1 LGLTEVRIILG
12 GVELRILSFFFV
24 SVAAFGLMGAN
35 AFAEEVPVISVS
47 SQSGDLDLRSAID
60 RAVET
65 HPTIT
70 AAKANVQ
77 AAGAEVSAANW
88 RRFPSFSVESLL
100 LDQAVNRMQAQAVV
114 DQPLWAGGRIS
125 GTIER
130 SQARQQSALASYDE
144 AVLSIASAT
153 AQAFF
158 EVHRWRER
166 IQILNR
172 SLAEHGRMVA
182 TMERRY
188 AQEVS
193 PLPDLELA
201 RSRALQIEQQL
212 FQARAQEG
220 AASSRLREL
229 VGDPMLMVGALPTP
243 PTSWPEYQD
252 DDAMAKVFAFHPTL
266 KRLRY
271 DADGAKADTKLARA
285 SILPQL
291 SGQYSYS
298 DAFGHRVGLVLKAQ
312 SDGGL
317 SRFASADAAKQKARA
332 TELQVAAG
340 ERQLR
345 DQVIAVLRE
354 YESSRLRLDGS
365 VAASGYAQRVMESY
379 LRQFTSGRRMWLD
392 VMNAVREST
401 AAEIDATDAR
411 ISAQSTLVRIMLL
424 TGQWAPPSMKA
435 GE

>member
-1 LGLTEVRIILG
+1 
-12 GVELRILSFFFV
+12 
-24 SVAAFGLMGAN
+24 M
-35 AFAEEVPVISVS
+35 
-47 SQSGDLDLRSAID
+47 
-60 RAVET
+60 
-65 HPTIT
+65 
-70 AAKANVQ
+70 
-77 AAGAEVSAANW
+77 
-88 RRFPSFSVESLL
+88 
-100 LDQAVNRMQAQAVV
+100 
-114 DQPLWAGGRIS
+114 
-125 GTIER
+125 
-130 SQARQQSALASYDE
+130 
-144 AVLSIASAT
+144 
-153 AQAFF
+153 
-158 EVHRWRER
+158 
-166 IQILNR
+166 
-172 SLAEHGRMVA
+172 
-182 TMERRY
+182 
-188 AQEVS
+188 
-193 PLPDLELA
+193 
-201 RSRALQIEQQL
+201 
-212 FQARAQEG
+212 
-220 AASSRLREL
+220 
-229 VGDPMLMVGALPTP
+229 
-243 PTSWPEYQD
+243 
-252 DDAMAKVFAFHPTL
+252 